1 MRAALGAQ
9 KSWPAHRNIP
19 PARTRILVFRPRSH
33 LERAATG
40 EKLYSKPTAKNAT
53 IN

>member
-1 MRAALGAQ
+1 MRSAGALARVPQHTAGADP
-9 KSWPAHRNIP
+9 KSP
-19 PARTRILVFRPRSH
+19 VFRPRSH